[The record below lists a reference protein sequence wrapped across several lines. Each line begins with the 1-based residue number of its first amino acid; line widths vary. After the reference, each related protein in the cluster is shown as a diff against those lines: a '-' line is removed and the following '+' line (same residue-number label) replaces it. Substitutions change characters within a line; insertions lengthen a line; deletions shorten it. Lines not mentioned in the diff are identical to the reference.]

1 MTSNFPEAERPSR
14 PPTAADESLAFAV
27 GAARLAQEYRAED
40 VTVID
45 VRGLSSVWDFFV
57 IGTGTSERQM
67 HAVVDRIEDWAAHN
81 GRRPFKLADSR
92 QASWILADYV
102 DVAIHLFDAA
112 HRRFYDLDGLWG
124 DAPRIGIDTGE
135 GSPASD

>member
-1 MTSNFPEAERPSR
+1 MSNPPLADRPNRPNPVEAE
-14 PPTAADESLAFAV
+14 TLAFAV

-40 VTVID
+40 VTVVD

-67 HAVVDRIEDWAAHN
+67 HAVIDRIEDWAVSQ
-81 GRRPFKLADSR
+81 GRRPFKLADSH

-102 DVAIHLFDAA
+102 DVAIHLFDAE

-124 DAPRIGIDTGE
+124 DAPRISVAPGPDSG
-135 GSPASD
+135 PLP